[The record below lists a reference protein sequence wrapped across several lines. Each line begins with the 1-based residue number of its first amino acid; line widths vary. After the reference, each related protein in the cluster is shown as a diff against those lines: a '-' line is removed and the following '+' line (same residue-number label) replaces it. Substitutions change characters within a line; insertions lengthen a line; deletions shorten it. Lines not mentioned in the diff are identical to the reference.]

1 MRLIDA
7 DYLKSILNS
16 GGGESVNINIS
27 KSMPLGDIVDTVIQ
41 AYRKCLFAELE
52 KVPTAY
58 DVDKVVERL
67 ETLRQNEIELLC
79 KNESNTRDMQA
90 MRGHNVLQAAIKIVK
105 TGGIE

>member
-7 DYLKSILNS
+7 DYLIKVLND
-16 GGGESVNINIS
+16 GGSETADININ
-27 KSMPLGDIVDTVIQ
+27 KNMPLGEIVDAVVQ

-67 ETLRQNEIELLC
+67 MC
-79 KNESNTRDMQA
+79 ESINCHIMTNRA
-90 MRGHNVLQAAIKIVK
+90 VEIVK
-105 TGGIE
+105 SGNC